1 MNKERLLSIFRDI
14 ERFFTDLEGIGVFD
28 RDDLKDKK
36 QFYAT
41 SMLLFSIINRAIDLG
56 EEIIADKKFGLPATY
71 NEIFYLLEK
80 NKIISQRL
88 CSQLS
93 SLIYFRNLAAHEYH
107 TFTEK
112 DVFNAFQE
120 ITAVKKFVEIIKSIM

>member
-1 MNKERLLSIFRDI
+1 MNKERLVSIFRDI
-14 ERFFTDLEGIGVFD
+14 ERFFTDLEGIGVVD

-112 DVFNAFQE
+112 DVFTAFQE
-120 ITAVKKFVEIIKSIM
+120 INAVKKFVDIIKRII